1 MIQYVQWATLVWL
14 TCALMISLRRVV
26 LGDRSTILLVFPVFY
41 IFFVLPLLYDLMLG
55 VPSYADEPGFVYAE
69 RDVAVNAIYCLFLS
83 LVPIIWSRFLRSG
96 SNRCLQSERALRKL
110 RRFRLPLF
118 IALLL
123 PLVLVCWA
131 PDPSLYQQYGFV
143 LTENLGQ
150 SLTDISQFHSYVMA
164 STFVAT
170 IAAAGLVAGA
180 RYPLRCLV
188 LVAPFVAAAV
198 WLNGKRA
205 VLAVAIIMMM
215 TSLWLCGRLRG
226 RKMLVASAISILLV
240 ACFSYW
246 YQLTLRDM
254 GPSITANDDL
264 YENFRV
270 DYSRDS
276 RVKMAIFGELH
287 PSSLSILE
295 FRGQSLLF
303 YATAYIPRAI
313 WPTKPLTYACYF
325 TSAMIG
331 SSPRDWGWGMTTS
344 IFDEAIANGGW
355 LGLLAAPFIIG
366 FLCRLGDSCSDAL
379 VFLLTAIV
387 ASLLLTVELVAFGP
401 LFLIWVMMVVQA
413 KVRFA

>member
-170 IAAAGLVAGA
+170 IAAAGLVA
-180 RYPLRCLV
+180 
-188 LVAPFVAAAV
+188 APDTHCAA
-198 WLNGKRA
+198 
-205 VLAVAIIMMM
+205 
-215 TSLWLCGRLRG
+215 
-226 RKMLVASAISILLV
+226 
-240 ACFSYW
+240 
-246 YQLTLRDM
+246 
-254 GPSITANDDL
+254 
-264 YENFRV
+264 
-270 DYSRDS
+270 
-276 RVKMAIFGELH
+276 
-287 PSSLSILE
+287 
-295 FRGQSLLF
+295 
-303 YATAYIPRAI
+303 
-313 WPTKPLTYACYF
+313 
-325 TSAMIG
+325 
-331 SSPRDWGWGMTTS
+331 
-344 IFDEAIANGGW
+344 
-355 LGLLAAPFIIG
+355 
-366 FLCRLGDSCSDAL
+366 SC
-379 VFLLTAIV
+379 
-387 ASLLLTVELVAFGP
+387 LLLLSLRP
-401 LFLIWVMMVVQA
+401 LFG
-413 KVRFA
+413 